1 MECELWLSPRRCQ
14 TRDSAFVTVM
24 QAARKPW
31 EVGLVTDGKAKT
43 QGARGRDLPRARHL
57 GRGQSPTLASSARP
71 GACQPP
77 AQRHLTCLCLWAFHS
92 SALCRLPFGGRL
104 AMHSP
109 PGVRGPVSP
118 PEVFPESRTLIVPQY
133 EVLGLKLSATSVDS
147 QNRGL
152 NVRRDDPTMSLSTV
166 LTCVPASASR

>member
-43 QGARGRDLPRARHL
+43 QGARGRDLPRAPHL
-57 GRGQSPTLASSARP
+57 GPGRALPWLHQPALGHASL
-71 GACQPP
+71 
-77 AQRHLTCLCLWAFHS
+77 RHRDILHVCASGPSTPQLCAAFHVE
-92 SALCRLPFGGRL
+92 AAWPCTPRQVL
-104 AMHSP
+104 SP
-109 PGVRGPVSP
+109 P

-147 QNRGL
+147 RNRGL
-152 NVRRDDPTMSLSTV
+152 NVRRDDPTMGLSTV
-166 LTCVPASASR
+166 LTCVTASASR